1 MASACHSPTAANDT
15 ARMTPSAMG
24 MRLFSSAPPSP
35 SSAPRRLL
43 RRHGCCYSYDPNEL
57 FSASAS
63 SPRGC
68 CLSYIPGSSSSSC
81 RAPLGQHRYCRYF
94 GHGFPRGHCHSCN
107 SSSSSPDSSSSRP
120 TPLLPLLQPLLQP
133 RLRCPP
139 ARVGRATVGRST
151 VSQVSARIPW
161 ILVSGAILGF
171 VRCCFLVPVFPRLS
185 VIMIH

>member
-1 MASACHSPTAANDT
+1 MASACYSPTAANDT
-15 ARMTPSAMG
+15 ARMTPSAVG

-43 RRHGCCYSYDPNEL
+43 RRYGCCYSYDPNEL

-68 CLSYIPGSSSSSC
+68 CLSYIPDSSSSSC

-107 SSSSSPDSSSSRP
+107 FNYSSSDSSSSRP

-133 RLRCPP
+133 RLRCLTP

-161 ILVSGAILGF
+161 ILVSGLFWALCGVAFWCPSF
-171 VRCCFLVPVFPRLS
+171 VG
-185 VIMIH
+185 